1 MTDGVLPDGT
11 IKNEHILPA
20 FVNGQVSLAYKHTTQ
35 HILILK
41 WQKLF
46 WAMIWTSVAA
56 GYSFTI
62 PPLTINSMK
71 QYPAWGPGRFK

>member
-1 MTDGVLPDGT
+1 MQRFYFVAFATILIMVWRTTDGVLPDGT

-41 WQKLF
+41 
-46 WAMIWTSVAA
+46 
-56 GYSFTI
+56 
-62 PPLTINSMK
+62 
-71 QYPAWGPGRFK
+71 